1 MALFVCF
8 FYKIM
13 YNKTEGDYMKK
24 LLIVLGLLLT
34 LSACEFNNSSEE
46 EQTPTEEKSNTDVTM
61 PDIPLN

>member
-1 MALFVCF
+1 
-8 FYKIM
+8 
-13 YNKTEGDYMKK
+13 MKK